1 MAWCYLAAIWT
12 HKSLQNLKVA
22 YSYFWTILAHPDHC
36 AKKDTYMMR
45 EIRSLIQ
52 EMAHKTHVL
61 YLGVQEKA
69 KQRTECQKIKFCS
82 KNRNSDYKT
91 KNRRTCIKHKKMLG
105 ISAKFYVLYMFSSFL
120 FYSHNLIR
128 HQKKQATLCN
138 KMFTILQKNTM
149 FPYTYISYELEFF

>member
-1 MAWCYLAAIWT
+1 MLLFS
-12 HKSLQNLKVA
+12 SLLKGPSINYVVLVNKFRAVA
-22 YSYFWTILAHPDHC
+22 RS
-36 AKKDTYMMR
+36 KKVVETTVKNTQGR
-45 EIRSLIQ
+45 
-52 EMAHKTHVL
+52 H
-61 YLGVQEKA
+61 
-69 KQRTECQKIKFCS
+69 TECQKIKFFS

-138 KMFTILQKNTM
+138 KMNFWGTGDFRGPIWML
-149 FPYTYISYELEFF
+149 